1 MDTLLRFRSSYR
13 GQSEYQVLSGDM
25 KGKIVSVR
33 YLRPEWYQQDYQAN
47 VGRVFGNDPTHYH
60 REVMTSVGL
69 VCCSGHPVDDDVV
82 VAINALYSPHQR
94 LNPELYY
101 QGIFLPGKYVAGVG
115 WKIDIDRPA
124 LDAIAMTAS

>member
-13 GQSEYQVLSGDM
+13 GQSEYQVLRGGM

-33 YLRPEWYQQDYQAN
+33 YLRHEWYQKDFEDN
-47 VGRVFGNDPTHYH
+47 VGRVFGNDPTNYH

-69 VCCSGHPVDDDVV
+69 VCCSGHQIDDDIV
-82 VAINALYSPHQR
+82 VAVNALFSPLQR
-94 LNPELYY
+94 QYPELYY

-115 WKIDIDRPA
+115 WQIDIDRPA
-124 LDAIAMTAS
+124 LDDIAMTAS